1 MAGSSL
7 LPDFSLVKGG
17 PFFELERGLRIIR
30 PPRFDAWRS
39 ALFVTLVSWVPLV
52 LLSLLQ
58 GKGAARLFFADFQVQ
73 AELLLSL
80 PVLVA
85 AEPYIDG
92 RVGVAARQ
100 FLRADLVEEKD
111 RESFEAT
118 ARRLVRWRDAPL
130 IELLLLG
137 LVIALALVSTPDPGR
152 EWLVVADPTRQLSLA
167 GGWYQCVSQPL
178 VRFLVFRWVWR
189 ALGWGIFLLR
199 VSRLPL
205 RLVPTHP
212 DQAGGLGFLAIC
224 QASFAPVVFAVA
236 VPVATYS
243 FRTHAEAITESPL
256 AYVMPQ
262 VLYAVLACLAV
273 FSPLAFFSPRLVH
286 SKRRADPG
294 FSAVAA
300 HHSRRFEDKW
310 FQRAQAADPLGSP
323 DFSSLADL
331 GSSFMVARRMKLFP
345 WDQRSALAVAAAGLA
360 PLVILLMLDRQ
371 FLAVVSQLRKSLS

>member
-1 MAGSSL
+1 MAASRL
-7 LPDFSLVKGG
+7 LPDFSLVRGG
-17 PFFELERGLRIIR
+17 PFFELERGLHLVG
-30 PPRFDAWRS
+30 PPRFEAWRS
-39 ALFVTLVSWVPLV
+39 ALCFTLVSWAPLA
-52 LLSLLQ
+52 LLALLQ
-58 GKGAARLFFADFQVQ
+58 GKEATRLFLSDFQVH
-73 AELLLSL
+73 AMLLMSL

-85 AEPYIDG
+85 AEPYVDS

-100 FLRADLVEEKD
+100 FLRADLVEEKG
-111 RESFEAT
+111 RESFEAM
-118 ARRLVRWRDAPL
+118 ARGLTRWRDAPL

-137 LVIALALVSTPDPGR
+137 LVIAFALGSAPDPAK
-152 EWLVVADPTRQLSLA
+152 EWLVVADPTPRLSLA
-167 GGWYQCVSQPL
+167 GGWYQYVSQPL
-178 VRFLVFRWVWR
+178 ARFLAFRWMWR
-189 ALGWGIFLLR
+189 AFGWGVFLLR

-205 RLVPTHP
+205 RLSPTHP
-212 DQAGGLGFLAIC
+212 DQAGGLGFLSIC

-243 FRTHAEAITESPL
+243 FRANAAAITESPL
-256 AYVMPQ
+256 DYIMPQ

-273 FSPLAFFSPRLVH
+273 FAPLVFFSPQLVH
-286 SKRRADPG
+286 AKRRGDPW

-310 FQRAQAADPLGSP
+310 FHRDSNANPLGSP

-360 PLVILLMLDRQ
+360 PLVILLVLDRQ